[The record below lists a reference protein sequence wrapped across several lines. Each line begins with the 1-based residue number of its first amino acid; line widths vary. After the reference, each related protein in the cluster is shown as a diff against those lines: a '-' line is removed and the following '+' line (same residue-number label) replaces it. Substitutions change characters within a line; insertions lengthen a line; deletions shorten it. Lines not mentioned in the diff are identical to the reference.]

1 MNEQRSDSACALFEG
16 NIVVSGGYNYDNNNF
31 KSVEL
36 YDVFANAWK
45 SMPNMIEERQSHSLV
60 CIKSKLIAIGGNLL
74 NTNCEVFDKIS
85 SMFVTLKTPKFRS
98 FIVTAVSIGSKILV
112 FQNESQVVLC
122 YDVDKDE
129 WTEKSCKA
137 IENLCNYS
145 TVTVPLYN
153 I

>member
-1 MNEQRSDSACALFEG
+1 
-16 NIVVSGGYNYDNNNF
+16 
-31 KSVEL
+31 
-36 YDVFANAWK
+36 
-45 SMPNMIEERQSHSLV
+45 MIEERRRHSLV
-60 CIKSKLIAIGGNLL
+60 CIKGKLIAIGGNRL

-85 SMFVTLKTPKFRS
+85 NMFVTLKTPKFRS

-122 YDVDKDE
+122 YDVDRDE

-137 IENLCNYS
+137 IKNLCNYS

-153 I
+153 